1 MPAADELASQRER
14 ELLCEQEL
22 RALSASHVARCDSS
36 GSEGEAALAAAVQ
49 ALSVLAAPTP
59 PAATPDALSTRSV
72 LSALL
77 PHLPPAAFLNK
88 YLHATDYLDDATLT
102 ALTDDKEEV
111 SWSSCQEVAELV
123 SARSGALQPDARYA
137 VVQLVGRRLAAA
149 PRAPGAARAR
159 LLRELERAPAPAHRY
174 HTEHLKVSVG
184 VSKLQSLFG
193 RLQNNGH
200 GQETKTT
207 NKL

>member
-1 MPAADELASQRER
+1 MNENEEFDDLPPIEVDCLSPKTSNSLKSESFVMPAADELASQRER

-102 ALTDDKEEV
+102 A
-111 SWSSCQEVAELV
+111 
-123 SARSGALQPDARYA
+123 P
-137 VVQLVGRRLAAA
+137 
-149 PRAPGAARAR
+149 
-159 LLRELERAPAPAHRY
+159 
-174 HTEHLKVSVG
+174 
-184 VSKLQSLFG
+184 
-193 RLQNNGH
+193 
-200 GQETKTT
+200 
-207 NKL
+207 